1 MSRKLV
7 LCLALLVAASSV
19 AAHAGGLE
27 ITPFGG
33 YAVGGDFE
41 GPVFDSEL
49 ESSSTY
55 GLMIDIPVA
64 PDLQLEL
71 FASHQGTNLVAS
83 GFSSAPQGSLADVDV
98 EYFHIGILQD
108 FDHGNVEPYYVF
120 SLGITQ
126 LNPTAFESKSQPSVG
141 FGGGVK
147 LFLSRD
153 AILGFRF
160 GGRILG
166 TYFDDPEAFCNSAG
180 CVGEVKGTFLMQAQ
194 GEIGLVIRF

>member
-7 LCLALLVAASSV
+7 LCLALLVTVGSV

-71 FASHQGTNLVAS
+71 FASHQGTELVAS
-83 GFSSAPQGSLADVDV
+83 GFNPLGSLSDIDV
-98 EYFHIGILQD
+98 EYFHIGLLQD

-126 LNPTAFESKSQPSVG
+126 LNPTGFETESQPSVG

-166 TYFDDPEAFCNSAG
+166 TYFDDPEVFCNSGG
-180 CVGEVKGTFLMQAQ
+180 CLGEVKGTFMVQAQ

>member
-7 LCLALLVAASSV
+7 LCLALLVVGSV

-27 ITPFGG
+27 FTPFGG
-33 YAVGGDFE
+33 YAVGGDFK

-49 ESSSTY
+49 ESSSIY

-64 PDLQLEL
+64 PDMQLEL
-71 FASHQGTNLVAS
+71 FASHQGTNLAAS
-83 GFSSAPQGSLADVDV
+83 GFSAAAPGPIADVDV
-98 EYFHIGILQD
+98 EYFHIGLLQD

-120 SLGITQ
+120 SLGLTQ
-126 LNPTAFESKSQPSVG
+126 INPKGFETKSQPSAG

-147 LFLSRD
+147 VFLSRD

-160 GGRILG
+160 GGRILA
-166 TYFDDPEAFCNSAG
+166 TYFDDPEVFCNSAG
-180 CVGEVKGTFLMQAQ
+180 CLGEVKGNFIVQAQ